1 MKTTTFLMA
10 AGLLAISCAAPQE
23 DLVSPPEPPILE
35 DGAYLLDKAV
45 WTYSDSSTTIEPQQI
60 KIYSGGRYMFA
71 SWNAADNTPSFSAG
85 IAQTKNGKLY
95 ETPVYDVNGAVDSG
109 TVFELSI
116 VKTTLGFEQEI
127 KGIQLEDSSSID
139 LYESWNALEGATS
152 SYDGLWKLSSRNEV
166 EGVSEFNEIKMIGG
180 GHFVWFHTWSDD
192 SVEHADFGYG
202 AFIDNGDGN
211 VMEVAQAGSREG
223 YEGEWSVNY
232 AKVGADMIQQTYVN
246 AATGEELVQNYKRL

>member
-1 MKTTTFLMA
+1 
-10 AGLLAISCAAPQE
+10 
-23 DLVSPPEPPILE
+23 
-35 DGAYLLDKAV
+35 
-45 WTYSDSSTTIEPQQI
+45 
-60 KIYSGGRYMFA
+60 MFA
-71 SWNAADNTPSFSAG
+71 SWNVAEGIPSFAAG
-85 IAQTKNGKLY
+85 TVETKNGKLY

-109 TVFELSI
+109 MVFELSI
-116 VKTTLGFEQEI
+116 VKTTLGFEQES
-127 KGIQLEDSSSID
+127 KGIPLDDSSSVD
-139 LYESWNALEGATS
+139 LIESWNILKGNPTP
-152 SYDGLWKLSSRNEV
+152 YDGLWKLSSRNEV
-166 EGVSEFNEIKMIGG
+166 EGMSDFNEIKMIGG

-211 VMEVAQAGSREG
+211 VMEVAQAGSIEG

>member
-1 MKTTTFLMA
+1 
-10 AGLLAISCAAPQE
+10 
-23 DLVSPPEPPILE
+23 
-35 DGAYLLDKAV
+35 
-45 WTYSDSSTTIEPQQI
+45 
-60 KIYSGGRYMFA
+60 
-71 SWNAADNTPSFSAG
+71 
-85 IAQTKNGKLY
+85 
-95 ETPVYDVNGAVDSG
+95 
-109 TVFELSI
+109 VFELSI

-127 KGIQLEDSSSID
+127 KGIPLDDSSSVD
-139 LYESWNALEGATS
+139 LYESWNALEGATT

-211 VMEVAQAGSREG
+211 VMEVAQAGSIEG

>member
-1 MKTTTFLMA
+1 
-10 AGLLAISCAAPQE
+10 
-23 DLVSPPEPPILE
+23 
-35 DGAYLLDKAV
+35 
-45 WTYSDSSTTIEPQQI
+45 
-60 KIYSGGRYMFA
+60 MFA
-71 SWNAADNTPSFSAG
+71 SWNVAEGIPSFAAG
-85 IAQTKNGKLY
+85 TVETKNGKLH

-109 TVFELSI
+109 MVFELSI

-127 KGIQLEDSSSID
+127 KGIPLDDSSSVD

-192 SVEHADFGYG
+192 SVEHADFGYA

-211 VMEVAQAGSREG
+211 VMEVAQAGSIEG

>member
-1 MKTTTFLMA
+1 MKTPTFLVA

-23 DLVSPPEPPILE
+23 DPVPAPEPPILA
-35 DGAYLLDKAV
+35 DGAYSLDKAV
-45 WTYSDSSTTIEPQQI
+45 WTFSDSSTTIEQEQI

-127 KGIQLEDSSSID
+127 KGIPLDDSSSVD
-139 LYESWNALEGATS
+139 LYESWNALEGATT

-211 VMEVAQAGSREG
+211 VMEVAQAGSIEG